1 MDNRGLGGACGEQTD
16 FEADGYLGNGKKE
29 ARVKTEN
36 CDSSDHRKNG
46 AEGYFPAFYKG
57 QSMDLTGEICMPT
70 DDVKKSGSGQSL
82 NGYQH
87 SLISESKNCESPK
100 VSDSQ

>member
-1 MDNRGLGGACGEQTD
+1 
-16 FEADGYLGNGKKE
+16 
-29 ARVKTEN
+29 
-36 CDSSDHRKNG
+36 
-46 AEGYFPAFYKG
+46 
-57 QSMDLTGEICMPT
+57 MDLTGEICMPT

-87 SLISESKNCESPK
+87 SLISESKNSESQK